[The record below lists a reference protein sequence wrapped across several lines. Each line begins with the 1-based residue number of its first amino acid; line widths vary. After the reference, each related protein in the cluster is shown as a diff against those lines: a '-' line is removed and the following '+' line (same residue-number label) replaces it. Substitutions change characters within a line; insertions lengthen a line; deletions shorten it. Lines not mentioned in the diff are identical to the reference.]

1 MIGNTR
7 RNYLLSFAMLLC
19 SLLFSAYSV
28 TLFAQSVEPAEPVA
42 DTLVVCPE
50 SLQGELQRWVDYRTS
65 QGHQIK
71 VVLPVASAFG
81 MKQLVREHQAN
92 HALRHLVLV
101 GSARG
106 AQPLVPVDLRLA
118 QVNFFFGSE
127 LDIATDNSYVDTD
140 QDGDP
145 DLAMGRIPVSTPE
158 ELRAYIDRVIRYEND
173 APQTT
178 WRRRIN
184 IIAGVGGFGGVAD
197 KTIENTVKILLGD
210 HIPPGYDVTMTYGS
224 WTSPWC
230 PDPRQFSRVALE
242 RFNEGCLFW
251 VYVGHGSRHR
261 LDLIRT
267 PLGRFPVM
275 DVASISQINSRQG
288 SPLALFLAC
297 HTGAFDDAK
306 RSLAETLLL
315 QNNGPIGVISGTRV
329 TMPTAMGLLALG
341 LMDQQFAGNAET
353 VGEMLRRAKLQMLS
367 PSGSRELAEVREMI
381 VGLNFLL
388 SPRPDL
394 LTQELNEHLHLFHLL
409 GDPLVRVQRPRD
421 LALQLD
427 APLPAA
433 DGTLVLKGDAPFAG
447 QLTLEICYP
456 RDRLRQRPILR
467 DKSKLNSDGLL
478 TFQAEYEKAIDQVCQ
493 QLRVDVNSGEF
504 RQAIKLPL
512 GVEGPMVIRAF
523 LESPQ
528 NCAIGGIRTELNLL
542 DVIPAAQPESQSER
556 LSRKPEV
563 GRSK

>member
-1 MIGNTR
+1 MRANTR
-7 RNYLLSFAMLLC
+7 RNFLLSLAMLLC
-19 SLLFSAYSV
+19 GLSFCVDSQALV
-28 TLFAQSVEPAEPVA
+28 AQEVRLVEPMA

-50 SLQGELQRWVDYRTS
+50 LLQGELQRWVDYRTS
-65 QGHQIK
+65 QGYRIK
-71 VVLPVASAFG
+71 VVLPVSSAFG
-81 MKQLVREHQAN
+81 IKQLVRAHQAN
-92 HALRHLVLV
+92 GKLRTLVLV
-101 GSARG
+101 GTARG
-106 AQPLVPVDLRLA
+106 AKPLVPVDLRLA

-145 DLAMGRIPVSTPE
+145 DLAMGRIPVSTPA

-173 APQTT
+173 QPQTT

-230 PDPRQFSRVALE
+230 PDPRQFSRVAIE

-275 DVASISQINSRQG
+275 DVSSLSQINSRQG

-297 HTGAFDDAK
+297 HTGAFDDPK

-341 LMDQQFAGNAET
+341 LMDQQFKGNAET
-353 VGEMLRRAKLQMLS
+353 VGEMLWQAKLQMLS

-394 LTQELNEHLHLFHLL
+394 LTQEINEHLHLFHLL
-409 GDPLVRVQRPRD
+409 GDPLVRVQRPRELILRLESARPATD
-421 LALQLD
+421 GNLALR
-427 APLPAA
+427 
-433 DGTLVLKGDAPFAG
+433 GEAPFAG
-447 QLTLEICYP
+447 QLTIEICYP

-467 DKSKLNSDGLL
+467 DKSKLNNEGMLA
-478 TFQAEYEKAIDQVCQ
+478 FQAEYENAIDQVCQ
-493 QLRVDVNSGEF
+493 QFRVDVNSGEF
-504 RQAIKLPL
+504 RQAIHLPP
-512 GVEGPMVIRAF
+512 GVEGRIVIRAF
-523 LESPQ
+523 LESPN
-528 NCAIGGIRTELNLL
+528 NCAVGGVRTELDLSN
-542 DVIPAAQPESQSER
+542 VAPAAQPDTPSER
-556 LSRKPEV
+556 LSRQSET

>member
-1 MIGNTR
+1 MRKLTR
-7 RNYLLSFAMLLC
+7 RTCLLSLALLLC
-19 SLLFSAYSV
+19 SLLIQTSSTQLLGQTVDLALS
-28 TLFAQSVEPAEPVA
+28 TA

-65 QGHQIK
+65 QGHRLK
-71 VVLPVASAFG
+71 VVPPVASAFG

-92 HALRHLVLV
+92 GTLRNLVLV
-101 GSARG
+101 GTARG
-106 AQPLVPVDLRLA
+106 ARPLVPVDLRLA

-158 ELRAYIDRVIRYEND
+158 ELRSYINRVIRYEND
-173 APQTT
+173 QPQTT

-251 VYVGHGSRHR
+251 VYVGHGSRQR

-275 DVASISQINSRQG
+275 DVSSISQINSRQG

-297 HTGAFDDAK
+297 HTGAFDDPK
-306 RSLAETLLL
+306 RSLSETLLL
-315 QNNGPIGVISGTRV
+315 QDNGPIGVISGTRV

-341 LMDQQFAGNAET
+341 LMDQQFKGGAET
-353 VGEMLRRAKLQMLS
+353 VGEMLRQAKLQMLS

-381 VGLNFLL
+381 LGLNFLL
-388 SPRPDL
+388 SPRPDM
-394 LTQELNEHLHLFHLL
+394 LTQELNEHIHLFHLL
-409 GDPLVRVQRPRD
+409 GDPLVRVQRLRE

-427 APLPAA
+427 SSLPPI
-433 DGTLVLKGDAPFAG
+433 DGNVVLKGTAPFSG
-447 QLTLEICYP
+447 KLTLEICYP
-456 RDRLRQRPILR
+456 RDRMRQRPILR
-467 DKSKLNSDGLL
+467 DKNKLNNEGMLA
-478 TFQAEYEKAIDQVCQ
+478 FQAEYEKTIDQVCQ
-493 QLRVDVNSGEF
+493 QLQVEVTAGEF
-504 RQAIKLPL
+504 RHSIKLPP
-512 GVEGPMVIRAF
+512 GVEGPMVVRAF
-523 LESPQ
+523 LESAQ
-528 NCAIGGIRTELNLL
+528 GCAVGGVRTEFNLL
-542 DVIPAAQPESQSER
+542 DVVPATQPDPKSER
-556 LSRKPEV
+556 LSRQPSS

>member
-1 MIGNTR
+1 M
-7 RNYLLSFAMLLC
+7 
-19 SLLFSAYSV
+19 
-28 TLFAQSVEPAEPVA
+28 
-42 DTLVVCPE
+42 
-50 SLQGELQRWVDYRTS
+50 QRWVDYRTS

-71 VVLPVASAFG
+71 VVPPVASAFG
-81 MKQLVREHQAN
+81 MKQLVREYQAN
-92 HALRHLVLV
+92 NQLRTLVLV
-101 GSARG
+101 GTARG
-106 AQPLVPVDLRLA
+106 SKPLVPVDLRLA

-173 APQTT
+173 QPQTT

-275 DVASISQINSRQG
+275 DVASISQINSQQG

-297 HTGAFDDAK
+297 HTGAFDDPK

-341 LMDQQFAGNAET
+341 LMDQQFKGNAET
-353 VGEMLRRAKLQMLS
+353 VGEMLRQAKLQMLS

-394 LTQELNEHLHLFHLL
+394 LSQELNEHLHLFHLL

-421 LALQLD
+421 LALQLESD
-427 APLPAA
+427 RPAA
-433 DGTLVLKGDAPFAG
+433 DGNLVLKGEAPFAG

-467 DKSKLNSDGLL
+467 DKSKLSNDGML

-493 QLRVDVNSGEF
+493 QVRVDVKTGEF
-504 RQAIKLPL
+504 RQAIKLPI

-523 LESPQ
+523 LESPR
-528 NCAIGGIRTELNLL
+528 NCAVGGLRAELNLL
-542 DVIPAAQPESQSER
+542 DVVPAAVPGSQSER
-556 LSRKPEV
+556 LSRQPES

>member
-1 MIGNTR
+1 
-7 RNYLLSFAMLLC
+7 
-19 SLLFSAYSV
+19 
-28 TLFAQSVEPAEPVA
+28 
-42 DTLVVCPE
+42 
-50 SLQGELQRWVDYRTS
+50 
-65 QGHQIK
+65 
-71 VVLPVASAFG
+71 
-81 MKQLVREHQAN
+81 MKELVREYQAGGQ
-92 HALRHLVLV
+92 LRNLVLV
-101 GSARG
+101 GTARG
-106 AQPLVPVDLRLA
+106 SKPLVPVDLRLA

-158 ELRAYIDRVIRYEND
+158 ELRRYIERVIRYEND
-173 APQTT
+173 QPQMT

-267 PLGRFPVM
+267 PLGRYPVM

-297 HTGAFDDAK
+297 HTGAFDDPK
-306 RSLAETLLL
+306 QSLAETLLL
-315 QNNGPIGVISGTRV
+315 REGGPIGVISGTRV

-341 LMDQQFAGNAET
+341 LLDQQFKGGAET
-353 VGEMLRRAKLQMLS
+353 VGEMLRQAKLQMLS
-367 PSGSRELAEVREMI
+367 PGGSRDLAEVREMI

-394 LTQELNEHLHLFHLL
+394 LTQELNEHIHLFHLL
-409 GDPLVRVQRPRD
+409 GDPLVRVQRPKE
-421 LALQLD
+421 LPLQLETN
-427 APLPAA
+427 LPSV
-433 DGTLVLKGDAPFAG
+433 DGNLILKGEAPFAG
-447 QLTLEICYP
+447 KLTFEICYP
-456 RDRLRQRPILR
+456 RDRLKQRPILR
-467 DKSKLNSDGLL
+467 DKSKLNNEGML
-478 TFQAEYEKAIDQVCQ
+478 TFQDEYEQAIDQVCQ
-493 QLRVDVNSGEF
+493 QVQANTSGGPF
-504 RQAIKLPL
+504 RQTIKLPPGL
-512 GVEGPMVIRAF
+512 GGAVVIRAF

-528 NCAIGGIRTELNLL
+528 GCAVGGLRTEFNLL
-542 DVIPAAQPESQSER
+542 DVVPAGQPERNPDR
-556 LSRKPEV
+556 LSRQSGA